1 VSIRIRRIE
10 TVDWAVAKELRLRA
24 LADAPE
30 AFAATLAD
38 EAAFDDTRWQERA
51 RSNAQAVDTVG
62 FFALDAG
69 AECGLAIG
77 VRSSADVSIVE
88 LNALWVA
95 PQVRRRGAAH
105 ALVQAVEGWARIVG
119 AEQLA
124 LEVTGT
130 SHAAIALYKR
140 MGFIPTAGGGVSCGA
155 RQAPAQRMSKRVR

>member
-1 VSIRIRRIE
+1 VSIGIRRIE

-38 EAAFDDTRWQERA
+38 ETAFDDTRWQERA

-62 FFALDAG
+62 FFALDEG

-77 VRSSADVSIVE
+77 VRSGADASIAE

-105 ALVQAVEGWARIVG
+105 ALVQAVEDWARMIG

-124 LEVTGT
+124 LEVTDT
-130 SHAAIALYKR
+130 SHAAIALYRR
-140 MGFIPTAGGGVSCGA
+140 MGFMSAADGGVRCGD
-155 RQAPAQRMSKRVR
+155 RRAPAQRMSKRLR